1 MVDPK
6 KRHTVCTRHLVDGLH
21 LHRRKFQIHVI
32 HPGGGNLSRPEIKE
46 ELARK
51 FNVAN
56 KQTIFISG
64 FQTKPPFSKGFGII
78 YDIIENA
85 LKHEP
90 THRLAQNGLKSHV
103 VKTTKEST
111 TRAKKIVVLKPQTKT
126 KIVRQN
132 MVEVDAFFQHRLD
145 LHIFPHFEHNH
156 ILSTIYN
163 VHIFTL
169 LHAIQYISFVYII

>member
-1 MVDPK
+1 MVDPGT
-6 KRHTVCTRHLVDGLH
+6 RHTICTRHLVDYLH
-21 LHRRKFQIHVI
+21 LHKRQFQIHVI
-32 HPGGGNLSRPEIKE
+32 HPGRGNLSRPEIKE

-56 KQTIFISG
+56 KQTIFIFG

-78 YDIIENA
+78 YDNIEDA

-126 KIVRQN
+126 KIVRKN
-132 MVEVDAFFQHRLD
+132 MLRLV
-145 LHIFPHFEHNH
+145 
-156 ILSTIYN
+156 LSSNI
-163 VHIFTL
+163 
-169 LHAIQYISFVYII
+169 A

>member
-1 MVDPK
+1 MVDPGT
-6 KRHTVCTRHLVDGLH
+6 RHTICTRHLVDYLH
-21 LHRRKFQIHVI
+21 LHRRQFQIHVI
-32 HPGGGNLSRPEIKE
+32 HPGKSNLSRPKIKE

-78 YDIIENA
+78 YDNIEDE
-85 LKHEP
+85 LKQEP
-90 THRLAQNGLKSHV
+90 THRLTQNGLKSYV
-103 VKTTKEST
+103 VKNTKESI
-111 TRAKKIVVLKPQTKT
+111 TREKIFVVLKPQTKT

-132 MVEVDAFFQHRLD
+132 MVEVDAFFQHCLD

-156 ILSTIYN
+156 ILLVIWN
-163 VHIFTL
+163 VHIFTF
-169 LHAIQYISFVYII
+169 LHVIQYISFMYII

>member
-1 MVDPK
+1 MVEPGT
-6 KRHTVCTRHLVDGLH
+6 RHTVCTRNLIDGLH
-21 LHRRKFQIHVI
+21 LHIRKFQIHVI
-32 HPGGGNLSRPEIKE
+32 HSGRGNLSRPEIKE

-56 KQTIFISG
+56 KQTIFISS

-111 TRAKKIVVLKPQTKT
+111 TRAKKNRGIKT
-126 KIVRQN
+126 TNKN
-132 MVEVDAFFQHRLD
+132 KNCKAKHG
-145 LHIFPHFEHNH
+145 
-156 ILSTIYN
+156 
-163 VHIFTL
+163 
-169 LHAIQYISFVYII
+169 

>member
-1 MVDPK
+1 MVDPG
-6 KRHTVCTRHLVDGLH
+6 KRHTVCTRHLVDDLH

-32 HPGGGNLSRPEIKE
+32 HPGRGNLSKPKIKE

-78 YDIIENA
+78 YDSIEDA

-90 THRLAQNGLKSHV
+90 TRHLAQNGLKSHV
-103 VKTTKEST
+103 VKTTKDSK
-111 TRAKKIVVLKPQTKT
+111 TRAKKIRYIKT
-126 KIVRQN
+126 PK
-132 MVEVDAFFQHRLD
+132 AK
-145 LHIFPHFEHNH
+145 
-156 ILSTIYN
+156 
-163 VHIFTL
+163 
-169 LHAIQYISFVYII
+169 